1 MTTLAATGGSALWY
15 LTRASGV
22 VALLLL
28 TGTMLLGVLSASMW
42 RSKRWPRFAVA
53 DLHRNLTLV
62 ALVFIATHVVTAFAD
77 GFAPIGIKDAF
88 VPFASS
94 YRPLWLGFG
103 ALAVDL
109 LLVLTVSSL
118 LRRRIRYRTWRL
130 LHWAAYAVWPL
141 AVVHGLGSG
150 SDARFGWMA
159 LLTYGC
165 LSVVLGAA
173 AFRLLQARPRL
184 QLAAGAS
191 AVAVAIVI
199 VAWYRTGPAQHG
211 WAARAGTPTS
221 LLAKGAGSSSS
232 STRQLASSAARISA
246 PFDGTVVGRMSTS
259 GPDASGD
266 AAVAIALAERSS
278 HPGLVNLTLW
288 GSALDGG
295 GLAMRTS
302 QAAFRPASGNATY
315 TGTVVGLDGTRV
327 VVDLTSSAG
336 NRLRMELRLTIVSR
350 TQSVSGTVHVA
361 PGSAAETD

>member
-1 MTTLAATGGSALWY
+1 VTTLAATSGSALWY

-22 VALLLL
+22 VALVLL
-28 TGTMLLGVLSASMW
+28 TATTLFGVLSASRW
-42 RSKRWPRFAVA
+42 RSERWPRFAVTE
-53 DLHRNLTLV
+53 LHRNLTLV
-62 ALVFIATHVVTAFAD
+62 ALVFIATHVLTTVVD
-77 GFAPIGIKDAF
+77 GFAPIGLKDAF
-88 VPFASS
+88 VPFVSA

-103 ALAVDL
+103 ALALDL

-118 LRRRIRYRTWRL
+118 LRRRIEYRTWRL

-141 AVVHGLGSG
+141 ALVHGLGAG

-159 LLTYGC
+159 LVAYGC

-184 QLAAGAS
+184 QLAAGGA
-191 AVAVAIVI
+191 AVAIAVLI

-211 WAARAGTPTS
+211 WAARAGTPVS
-221 LLAKGAGSSSS
+221 ILARGTGSSSA
-232 STRQLASSAARISA
+232 QPASSSARITG

-259 GPDASGD
+259 GPDTFGD
-266 AAVAIALAERSS
+266 AAIAMALAERSD
-278 HPGLVNLTLW
+278 HPGVVNLTLW

-302 QAAFRPASGNATY
+302 EVAFRPVSGNASY

-327 VVDLTSSAG
+327 IIALSSSSG
-336 NRLRMELRLTIVSR
+336 GPLRMELQLRIDPETK
-350 TQSVSGTVHVA
+350 SVSGTVHA
-361 PGSAAETD
+361 TPSSAGIESD

>member
-1 MTTLAATGGSALWY
+1 MLLAAASGSAFWY

-28 TGTMLLGVLSASMW
+28 TSTMLLGVLSASLW
-42 RSKRWPRFAVA
+42 RSERWPRFAVA
-53 DLHRNLTLV
+53 HLHRNLTLV
-62 ALVFIATHVVTAFAD
+62 ALGFVATHVVTTVAD
-77 GFAPIGIKDAF
+77 SFAPIGIKDAF
-88 VPFASS
+88 IPFVSS

-109 LLVLTVSSL
+109 LLVLAVSSL
-118 LRRRIRYRTWRL
+118 LRKRIRYRTWRL

-141 AVVHGLGSG
+141 ALVHGLGAG

-184 QLAAGAS
+184 QLVASGS
-191 AVAVAIVI
+191 AVAIAVVI

-211 WAARAGTPTS
+211 WAARAGTPAS
-221 LLAKGAGSSSS
+221 LLAKSTGSPAA
-232 STRQLASSAARISA
+232 RHLASSSAGITA

-259 GPDASGD
+259 GPDTFGD

-302 QAAFRPASGNATY
+302 EAAFSPVSGTTTY

-327 VVDLTSSAG
+327 VVDLSSSSG
-336 NRLRMELRLTIVSR
+336 KRLRMELRLRIEPR
-350 TQSVSGTVHVA
+350 TRSVSGTVHA
-361 PGSAAETD
+361 TPDPAAVETG